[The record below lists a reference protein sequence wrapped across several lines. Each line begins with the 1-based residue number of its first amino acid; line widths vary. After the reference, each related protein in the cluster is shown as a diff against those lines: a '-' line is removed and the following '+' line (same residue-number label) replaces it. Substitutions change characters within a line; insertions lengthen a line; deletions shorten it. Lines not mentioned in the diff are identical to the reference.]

1 MKILFIGN
9 SYTYFND
16 MPKILERICRENDID
31 LATDSVVK
39 GGYTLAHFLSLDNEY
54 GVRAHALLSSEKY
67 DYVVLQE
74 QSVRPAE
81 HPETFYNSVRELAA
95 LIREN
100 GAKLV
105 LYETWA
111 RADGSETLDALGWS
125 HDTMREKLKKAYENA
140 AKENN
145 AILVYAGERFDEAY
159 KAGEPVY
166 DPDKSHPSPTGTKIV
181 AEEFFRTLMNKT

>member
-16 MPKILERICRENDID
+16 LPSTFAEICKKNGYEIE
-31 LATDSVVK
+31 ADSVTA
-39 GGYTLAHFLSLDNEY
+39 GGYTLAHFVSQNNEY
-54 GVRAHALLSSEKY
+54 GIRAQNLLKTVKY